1 MNEAHELAEKIEGA
15 GHGGGHGAHAGGIG
29 KFVGL
34 TMAVIGVLL
43 AICSAYVG
51 SERTELVQ
59 TMVEQSNTY
68 SEFQA
73 SSTKYRAM
81 MAQIQQTYA
90 VTPSRKLATE
100 ALERLD
106 QIQVPRESQ
115 ELATLQKATLKE
127 LTVLMTPRKSEVESF
142 LATIA
147 RYDEERKAARAWA
160 ESYEDEVHAHFE
172 GSEDF
177 EKAQLLAE
185 IGIVIA
191 SIALLRSSKPFWYV
205 SIVAA
210 RADALA
216 LGRSLEVVQ
225 ALLLLDGTKTLQ
237 EVRKAFRHHALL
249 LEGLTRLVIDEADLA
264 SPGAQREHEGVA
276 SSIFRDGQSVR
287 REGRDARRRC
297 SQQRVG
303 AHALALDGDL
313 EERVDAVAVL
323 VRDRGVVVTPAD
335 VPDDGVTPVVLRQK
349 RPIVRR

>member
-1 MNEAHELAEKIEGA
+1 MNEAHELAEKIESA

-90 VTPSRKLATE
+90 VTPSRKLAAE

-106 QIQVPRESQ
+106 QIQVPKESQ
-115 ELATLQKATLKE
+115 ELAALEKATLKE
-127 LTVLMTPRKSEVESF
+127 LTVLMTPRKAEVESF

-210 RADALA
+210 VVCAVVVGKTWTNLRHEVHEAEEKQAHAKEHYDELRGKKDANGKRAA
-216 LGRSLEVVQ
+216 
-225 ALLLLDGTKTLQ
+225 
-237 EVRKAFRHHALL
+237 EVRDDETLAKIRERFGIAAATVPEPKA
-249 LEGLTRLVIDEADLA
+249 E
-264 SPGAQREHEGVA
+264 
-276 SSIFRDGQSVR
+276 
-287 REGRDARRRC
+287 
-297 SQQRVG
+297 
-303 AHALALDGDL
+303 
-313 EERVDAVAVL
+313 
-323 VRDRGVVVTPAD
+323 
-335 VPDDGVTPVVLRQK
+335 
-349 RPIVRR
+349 

>member
-1 MNEAHELAEKIEGA
+1 MRQGVVVHGEEPLCVEDDEARRTNGRADVRMLALQQVALRGD
-15 GHGGGHGAHAGGIG
+15 
-29 KFVGL
+29 VRR
-34 TMAVIGVLL
+34 
-43 AICSAYVG
+43 
-51 SERTELVQ
+51 ER
-59 TMVEQSNTY
+59 
-68 SEFQA
+68 
-73 SSTKYRAM
+73 
-81 MAQIQQTYA
+81 
-90 VTPSRKLATE
+90 
-100 ALERLD
+100 
-106 QIQVPRESQ
+106 
-115 ELATLQKATLKE
+115 
-127 LTVLMTPRKSEVESF
+127 
-142 LATIA
+142 
-147 RYDEERKAARAWA
+147 
-160 ESYEDEVHAHFE
+160 
-172 GSEDF
+172 
-177 EKAQLLAE
+177 
-185 IGIVIA
+185 
-191 SIALLRSSKPFWYV
+191 
-205 SIVAA
+205 A

>member
-1 MNEAHELAEKIEGA
+1 MGGAHEIAEKIEEAAHHDGGGA
-15 GHGGGHGAHAGGIG
+15 HGGHGGGIG

-51 SERTELVQ
+51 SERTELVK

-90 VTPSRKLATE
+90 ITPSRKLATE

-106 QIQVPRESQ
+106 QIQVPKESQ
-115 ELATLQKATLKE
+115 ELATLEKATLKE
-127 LTVLMTPRKSEVESF
+127 LTVLMTPRKSEIESF
-142 LATIA
+142 LGTIA
-147 RYDEERKAARAWA
+147 RYDEERKAARDWA

-210 RADALA
+210 VVCAIVV
-216 LGRSLEVVQ
+216 GKTWTSL
-225 ALLLLDGTKTLQ
+225 
-237 EVRKAFRHHALL
+237 
-249 LEGLTRLVIDEADLA
+249 
-264 SPGAQREHEGVA
+264 
-276 SSIFRDGQSVR
+276 R
-287 REGRDARRRC
+287 REVHEAEEKQVHAKEHYEELRGKKDANGKRAAEV
-297 SQQRVG
+297 QDDET
-303 AHALALDGDL
+303 LAKIR
-313 EERVDAVAVL
+313 ERFGIAAAA
-323 VRDRGVVVTPAD
+323 PE
-335 VPDDGVTPVVLRQK
+335 PK
-349 RPIVRR
+349 HE